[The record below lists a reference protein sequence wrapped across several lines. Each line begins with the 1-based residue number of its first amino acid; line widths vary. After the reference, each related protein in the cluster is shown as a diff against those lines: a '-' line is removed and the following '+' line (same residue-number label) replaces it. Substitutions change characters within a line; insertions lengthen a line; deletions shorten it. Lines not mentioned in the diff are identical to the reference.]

1 MRTRACSQREAAVS
15 LSPYSSIGGGCL
27 PWLTLGVGQR
37 EHAGCEAWVVCSRR
51 RCRGQ
56 PCHISSQGIAVLS
69 TTNRGSRSVEFS
81 GPAEVHFADG
91 WNPRWGNRVV
101 VCSRPTIGGRKSGRW
116 VFEVPPHGAKWK
128 ATCQLEKHT
137 LMEKVASRLCQY
149 RMLSWTW
156 RYVRPQTTTFA
167 SDWVSE

>member
-1 MRTRACSQREAAVS
+1 MLAVKRGLYVVAAVAGVS
-15 LSPYSSIGGGCL
+15 LVISAARALRASPMPYRFEGYEYTGATRL
-27 PWLTLGVGQR
+27 
-37 EHAGCEAWVVCSRR
+37 
-51 RCRGQ
+51 
-56 PCHISSQGIAVLS
+56 AVLS
-69 TTNRGSRSVEFS
+69 ITNLGSRSVEFS

-91 WNPRWGNRVV
+91 WNPSWGNRVV